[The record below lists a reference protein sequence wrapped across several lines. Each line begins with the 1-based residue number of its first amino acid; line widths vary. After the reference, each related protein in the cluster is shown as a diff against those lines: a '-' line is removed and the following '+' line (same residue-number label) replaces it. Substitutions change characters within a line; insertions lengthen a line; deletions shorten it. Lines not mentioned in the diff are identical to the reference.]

1 MAETEIY
8 VPDERLV
15 WAPATLERETVVD
28 GSTHITV
35 AVRRP
40 RDDEPLAGC
49 AAVAA
54 TIALDAGDAS
64 SLPLQDARKPRAVE
78 DLVGLDR
85 LHEASVLA
93 TLRERYFDRTPYCR
107 TGAGICVA
115 VNPYVWIPELY
126 GPAALNRWRRGSVLV
141 SGESGAGKTETV
153 KIMLRH
159 LAGSAAAVADR
170 VLSSQPLLE
179 SFGNAKTVRNDNSS
193 RFGKFTRL
201 QFATAGAAPS
211 SAPRAGDLLEKSRRR
226 PGAGRAGLPLRLRR
240 RRGARA
246 DVGAF
251 AYVKRGDL
259 ATTSIGASPTRIDT
273 EGGARDARRAGSD
286 AAAVEDAVLAVLPPL
301 AACSALLVRVV
312 RTRDEAVRV
321 PRSAAEATEARDA
334 LAKELYVAVF
344 DWLVRAMNA
353 ATRAASPDGL
363 RVVGLLDI
371 FGFECFAVNR
381 FEQLCI
387 NYCNEKLQQKFTLD
401 LFKAVQ
407 EEYDD
412 ERVPWDPV
420 AFPDNEKVLALLEGR
435 MGVVDVLNEE
445 CLRPRGSEEAFV
457 TKLDALHGDGA
468 KFAKHRYEPR
478 VFTVAHYAGPVTYAA
493 DGWLDRNKDALHD
506 DLAVLAA
513 GSSRPSS
520 RACSRRGGGA
530 RRRPAKTVLA
540 KFKGNLAS
548 LLDEVERTEVRYVRC
563 VKPNGAKAPRRWDAA
578 LVACQLRASRA
589 RARASRGAGPRAA
602 SPRRGAS
609 SARRRPRPARGAVAR
624 RAVSRRRGRDPVRGA
639 APRRGR
645 RRRGPRRRGRG
656 AGPARVSAR
665 GAPRGS
671 TPRPPRD
678 AEAAAAELRSAMASP
693 ERRAAAPQTGDPRV
707 DGALVDESKRM
718 LDYLRAEVSRLDRSR
733 DGLERENHRLRVAND
748 RVQQAHGAAHESFA
762 ALNSHIKRL
771 GRTVVALKRDARDL
785 RQANGVFKDELA
797 MKQAIYVAEVAKGLR
812 LEQLMRTMVD
822 VCDVRGADPDLVAEL
837 RAMADARALHDG
849 GVRDAEVAAGGEEAA
864 QPGFWGRLIGRGS

>member
-126 GPAALNRWRRGSVLV
+126 GPAARNRYGDAESRARLPAHVYAISGAARDGVAAGRDQSVLV

-201 QFATAGAAPS
+201 QFATAA
-211 SAPRAGDLLEKSRRR
+211 AGDAPLVGSSCETYLLEKSRVVGQA
-226 PGAGRAGLPLRLRR
+226 PGE
-240 RRGARA
+240 RGYHCVYGVAAAARA

-259 ATTSIGASPTRIDT
+259 ATTSIEGVAGADRHRRRRR
-273 EGGARDARRAGSD
+273 ARDARRAGSD
-286 AAAVEDAVLAVLPPL
+286 AAAVEDAVLAVLPL
-301 AACSALLVRVV
+301 AACSARCVRVV

-506 DLAVLAA
+506 DLA
-513 GSSRPSS
+513 R
-520 RACSRRGGGA
+520 RA
-530 RRRPAKTVLA
+530 AKTVLA

-578 LVACQLRASRA
+578 LVACQLRA
-589 RARASRGAGPRAA
+589 
-602 SPRRGAS
+602 
-609 SARRRPRPARGAVAR
+609 
-624 RAVSRRRGRDPVRGA
+624 
-639 APRRGR
+639 
-645 RRRGPRRRGRG
+645 
-656 AGPARVSAR
+656 
-665 GAPRGS
+665 
-671 TPRPPRD
+671 D

-718 LDYLRAEVSRLDRSR
+718 LDYLRAEVSRLDRAR

>member
-64 SLPLQDARKPRAVE
+64 SLPLQDARKPAAVE

-126 GPAALNRWRRGSVLV
+126 GPAARNRYGDAESRARRPAHVYAISGAARDGVAAGRDQSVLV

-201 QFATAGAAPS
+201 QFARAA
-211 SAPRAGDLLEKSRRR
+211 AGDAPLVGSSCETYLLEKSRVVGQA
-226 PGAGRAGLPLRLRR
+226 PGE
-240 RRGARA
+240 RGYHCFYGVAAAARA

-259 ATTSIGASPTRIDT
+259 ATTSI
-273 EGGARDARRAGSD
+273 EGVADGDRHRRTTAALATLGVPGSD
-286 AAAVEDAVLAVLPPL
+286 AAAVEDAVMAVLRL
-301 AACSALLVRVV
+301 GEVAFDGADAAAVASSAAANAAAAAGVGRAAGDVLDALLVRVV

-321 PRSAAEATEARDA
+321 PRSAAAATEARDA

-353 ATRAASPDGL
+353 ATRAAAPDGL

-468 KFAKHRYEPR
+468 KFAKHRHEPR

-513 GSSRPSS
+513 GSSRPFVAGLFRG
-520 RACSRRGGGA
+520 RAAAAAAAA
-530 RRRPAKTVLA
+530 RRPRAKTVLA

-578 LVACQLRASRA
+578 LVAGQLRC
-589 RARASRGAGPRAA
+589 AA
-602 SPRRGAS
+602 VWNSNLQPDFNVRICDSFDAS
-609 SARRRPRPARGAVAR
+609 SSAVLR
-624 RAVSRRRGRDPVRGA
+624 
-639 APRRGR
+639 
-645 RRRGPRRRGRG
+645 
-656 AGPARVSAR
+656 
-665 GAPRGS
+665 
-671 TPRPPRD
+671 
-678 AEAAAAELRSAMASP
+678 EL
-693 ERRAAAPQTGDPRV
+693 
-707 DGALVDESKRM
+707 DESNRFVQKS
-718 LDYLRAEVSRLDRSR
+718 AESTS
-733 DGLERENHRLRVAND
+733 
-748 RVQQAHGAAHESFA
+748 
-762 ALNSHIKRL
+762 I
-771 GRTVVALKRDARDL
+771 
-785 RQANGVFKDELA
+785 
-797 MKQAIYVAEVAKGLR
+797 
-812 LEQLMRTMVD
+812 
-822 VCDVRGADPDLVAEL
+822 
-837 RAMADARALHDG
+837 
-849 GVRDAEVAAGGEEAA
+849 
-864 QPGFWGRLIGRGS
+864 

>member
-115 VNPYVWIPELY
+115 VNPYVWIPELT
-126 GPAALNRWRRGSVLV
+126 GRGREPLRGGSRALPAHVYAISGAARDGVAAGRDQSVLV

-159 LAGSAAAVADR
+159 LASAAVADR

-201 QFATAGAAPS
+201 QFATG
-211 SAPRAGDLLEKSRRR
+211 RWRRRRLLVRDVPPGEVARRR
-226 PGAGRAGLPLRLRR
+226 PGAGRAGYHCVY
-240 RRGARA
+240 GVAAAARA

-259 ATTSIGASPTRIDT
+259 ATTSIEAPPRIDT
-273 EGGARDARRAGSD
+273 K
-286 AAAVEDAVLAVLPPL
+286 
-301 AACSALLVRVV
+301 
-312 RTRDEAVRV
+312 T
-321 PRSAAEATEARDA
+321 TA
-334 LAKELYVAVF
+334 LATL
-344 DWLVRAMNA
+344 
-353 ATRAASPDGL
+353 G
-363 RVVGLLDI
+363 
-371 FGFECFAVNR
+371 
-381 FEQLCI
+381 LCI

-468 KFAKHRYEPR
+468 KFAKHRTRSTTTWRSWPR
-478 VFTVAHYAGPVTYAA
+478 VVA
-493 DGWLDRNKDALHD
+493 
-506 DLAVLAA
+506 
-513 GSSRPSS
+513 PSS
-520 RACSRRGGGA
+520 RACSAAAGGGRAA
-530 RRRPAKTVLA
+530 RAAAKTVLA

-578 LVACQLRASRA
+578 LVACQLRCGRRRGHGA
-589 RARASRGAGPRAA
+589 RARGPGPRAA
-602 SPRRGAS
+602 PGRARVAAARRLVRAATAAAAALAAPSRAARFRAAVAIQCAARRRGAVGAVAALAAEAEERPGS
-609 SARRRPRPARGAVAR
+609 SFSSRRSAARRRGLA
-624 RAVSRRRGRDPVRGA
+624 
-639 APRRGR
+639 
-645 RRRGPRRRGRG
+645 
-656 AGPARVSAR
+656 
-665 GAPRGS
+665 
-671 TPRPPRD
+671 D
-678 AEAAAAELRSAMASP
+678 AEAAAELRSAMASP

-718 LDYLRAEVSRLDRSR
+718 LDYLRAEVSRLDRAC

-771 GRTVVALKRDARDL
+771 GRTVVALKHDAREL

-837 RAMADARALHDG
+837 RAMADALHHDG
-849 GVRDAEVAAGGEEAA
+849 GVRDAEVAAGGEERAA
-864 QPGFWGRLIGRGS
+864 GLLGRLIGRGSAVRPAASYKTPRATCVSGMGRAVEE